1 MKILHVD
8 TGASMRGGQYQLLLL
23 LRGLE
28 ARGHEQTLLAGE
40 PLVERRDGRP
50 PTIANLLRAAPEAEI
65 IHVHGAR
72 AHTLAALFCPGK
84 PLVVSRRVAFPIR
97 RGWLSRWKYGRGTH
111 YIAVSGYVR
120 ERLIDAGVR
129 APDVTVV
136 YDGVR
141 MPSAEDEKR
150 RELRVGGSTLAVA
163 PAIADP
169 LKGSELLRA
178 ACQLAGVRMLLSTDL
193 PMGLSTADVFV
204 YLSQSEGLGS
214 ATLLAMA
221 NRVPVIASRVGGVP
235 EIVDHETTGLL
246 VANEVGDVAAAIQR
260 MIEDRAFAKACVERA
275 FRLVSEQFTDDTMV
289 QRTEEVYRTVL
300 RSTPS
305 S

>member
-1 MKILHVD
+1 MKILHLD
-8 TGASMRGGQYQLLLL
+8 TGQSMRGGQHQVLMLFQ
-23 LRGLE
+23 GLE
-28 ARGHEQTLLAGE
+28 ARGHEQTLLAGK
-40 PLVERRDGRP
+40 PLLERWDGRP
-50 PTIANLLRAAPEAEI
+50 PTIANLLQAAPEVEI
-65 IHVHGAR
+65 IHAHDAR

-97 RGWLSRWKYGRGTH
+97 RGWLSRWKYGRGRH

-120 ERLIDAGVR
+120 ERLVDASVQ
-129 APDVTVV
+129 APDVSVV

-150 RELRVGGSTLAVA
+150 REARVGGSTLAVA

-169 LKGSELLRA
+169 LKGSELLRS

-193 PMGLSTADVFV
+193 PTDLSRADVFV
-204 YLSQSEGLGS
+204 YLSESEGLGS

-221 NRVPVIASRVGGVP
+221 RRVPVIASRVGGIP
-235 EIVDHETTGLL
+235 EIVDHEKTGLL

-260 MIEDRAFAKACVERA
+260 VVEDRDFAKGCTERA
-275 FRLVSEQFTDDTMV
+275 FRLVSERFTDDIMV

-300 RSTPS
+300 RSVPS